1 MDALGADVVLR
12 AITND
17 GAFRVMV
24 ARTTGMV
31 REAVQ
36 RQAAVGS
43 NAAAFGDLLTATVLF
58 RETMAPQLRVQGL
71 LRGAGDSGTLVADS
85 QAGGSTRGL
94 IQLRPGKA
102 HVDVGEGSL
111 LQMMRTLQDGSINR
125 GIVQFPAGGT
135 ISEAMMEYMQT
146 SEQVDTMLAVG
157 TVFDEAGNVSEAGGY
172 LVQLLPEVGRGPLM
186 IMTERL
192 EDFRSIERQLREGFS
207 AVRLRDEL
215 LYGMPFTHLDET
227 PVRFECW
234 CSEPRLIAALSTLDR
249 AEIKSMID
257 DGAPLEIA
265 CDYCGKEYRIHPAT
279 LQGLLQKS

>member
-1 MDALGADVVLR
+1 LR

-71 LRGAGDSGTLVADS
+71 LRGAGDSGTLIADS

-111 LQMMRTLQDGSINR
+111 LQMMRTLQDGS
-125 GIVQFPAGGT
+125 
-135 ISEAMMEYMQT
+135 
-146 SEQVDTMLAVG
+146 
-157 TVFDEAGNVSEAGGY
+157 
-172 LVQLLPEVGRGPLM
+172 
-186 IMTERL
+186 
-192 EDFRSIERQLREGFS
+192 
-207 AVRLRDEL
+207 
-215 LYGMPFTHLDET
+215 
-227 PVRFECW
+227 
-234 CSEPRLIAALSTLDR
+234 
-249 AEIKSMID
+249 
-257 DGAPLEIA
+257 
-265 CDYCGKEYRIHPAT
+265 
-279 LQGLLQKS
+279 